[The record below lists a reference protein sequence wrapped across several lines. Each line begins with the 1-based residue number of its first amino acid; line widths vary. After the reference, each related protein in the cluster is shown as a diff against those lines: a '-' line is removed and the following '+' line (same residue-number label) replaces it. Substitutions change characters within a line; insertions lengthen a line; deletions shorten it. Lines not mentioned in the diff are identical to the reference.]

1 MPYPNQ
7 HAARMHSPRGF
18 LKGTFRSK
26 SIGRGIRLIV
36 AKKCSRCSMET
47 QAVRFDNCRFT
58 PAEARAWLRRND
70 MRPIKFERA
79 SGPCRLR
86 GRR

>member
-1 MPYPNQ
+1 MPFPNQ

-26 SIGRGIRLIV
+26 TIARGIRLIV

-47 QAVRFDNCRFT
+47 QSVRFDHCRFT
-58 PAEARAWLRRND
+58 PREARAWLKKYE
-70 MRPIKFERA
+70 MRPMKFEPA
-79 SGPCRLR
+79 SGRCA
-86 GRR
+86 RR